1 MNVLLILVITAAV
14 FYIGYRFYGRF
25 IEKVFDVDGSH
36 ATPAVAQ
43 KDDVDFVPTK
53 KFVLFGHHFASI
65 AGGGPILGP
74 TFALIFGYLPVWLWI
89 VVGTFL
95 IGAVHDFTALLA
107 SVREKGRSMA
117 EIAEKTLGRTGFML
131 FIGFTVIMLLMVTS
145 VFLTATAKAL
155 SSMYPMSHFPSDIAK
170 DLVRTVDV
178 NGVPHAVIGGIASTS
193 VIVITCCAPL
203 IGYLLYKRGI
213 AVWIASTMA
222 VFVCAFSVVIGFMFP
237 ISINPFV
244 WQIIL
249 SIYTIFAAGVPVWI
263 VLQPR
268 DFTNSFLLYG
278 GVLAIVASTVV
289 IGIGGGTINAP
300 LSNISQ
306 AASMAEVGWV
316 WPLLFITVACGAIS
330 GFHALVAGGTS
341 SKQLEK
347 ERPDARYIGYGGMV
361 LEGLLALGVVITV
374 GYGLNFDEFVKI
386 VHPADAAKSNPILA
400 FALGLGGLMNGAFG
414 IPKIIGTVF
423 GILMV
428 EGFVVTTLDTA
439 VRLNRYL
446 LEELWQAI
454 FSNVPKLL
462 KTYLFNSFLCVALM
476 FLLAYFNAF
485 GALWKL
491 FGSANQLLA
500 ALTLITV
507 AMWLLQRGKQ
517 YLFAFIPGIF
527 MFVTTIAALI
537 YLLVYNYIPAG
548 NIALTA
554 GDILLILLAIG
565 VVVLVIKFLLE
576 RRTAAK
582 T

>member
-1 MNVLLILVITAAV
+1 MNVLLILVITVAV
-14 FYIGYRFYGRF
+14 FFIGYRFYGRF

-36 ATPAVAQ
+36 ATPAHEQ
-43 KDDVDFVPTK
+43 RDDIDFVPTK

-107 SVREKGRSMA
+107 SVRENGRSMA

-155 SSMYPMSHFPSDIAK
+155 SSMYPMSHFPSDLAQG
-170 DLVRTVDV
+170 VRTVDV

-193 VIVITCCAPL
+193 VIVISCCAPL
-203 IGYLLYKRGI
+203 LGYLLYKRGI
-213 AVWIASTMA
+213 SVLLGSVIAIT
-222 VFVCAFSVVIGFMFP
+222 VCVVSVLVGFLHP

-249 SIYTIFAAGVPVWI
+249 SIYTIFAAGIPVWL

-278 GVLAIVASTVV
+278 GVVLMIAATVV
-289 IGIGGGTINAP
+289 IGISGGTIAAP
-300 LSNISQ
+300 ANNI
-306 AASMAEVGWV
+306 AAAAAMSEVGWV

-341 SKQLEK
+341 SKQLEN
-347 ERPDARYIGYGGMV
+347 ERPDARYVGYGGMV
-361 LEGLLALGVVITV
+361 LEGLLAMGVVITV
-374 GYGLNFDEFVKI
+374 GYGLKFDEFVGI
-386 VHPADAAKSNPILA
+386 VHPADPTKSNPILA
-400 FALGLGGLMNGAFG
+400 FALGLGGMLNSAFG
-414 IPKIIGTVF
+414 MPKIIGTIF

-428 EGFVVTTLDTA
+428 EGFVVTTLDTG

-446 LEELWQAI
+446 LEELWRAI
-454 FSNVPKLL
+454 FPRVPKLL
-462 KTYLFNSFLCVALM
+462 NTYLFNSLLCVALM

-507 AMWLLQRGKQ
+507 SMWLLQRGKR
-517 YLFAFIPGIF
+517 YMFAFIPGIF
-527 MFVTTIAALI
+527 MFATTIAALV
-537 YLLVYNYIPAG
+537 YLLVFSYIPSG

-554 GDILLILLAIG
+554 GDIMLILLAIG
-565 VVVLVIKFLLE
+565 VVVLVIRFLLE
-576 RRTAAK
+576 RRRSARA
-582 T
+582 